1 MHQAILIID
10 FGSQYTQLIA
20 RRVRELNVYCEIH
33 PYNHLP
39 ELNDTFKGVILSG
52 SPASVRDPEAPLVDT
67 LLFRKKV
74 PLFTVD
80 GSPKWRFCS
89 TI

>member
-1 MHQAILIID
+1 MSEQILIID

-39 ELNDTFKGVILSG
+39 SELKDLKGVILSG
-52 SPASVRDPEAPLVDT
+52 SPCSVREDDAPNIDL
-67 LLFRKKV
+67 KV
-74 PLFTVD
+74 YQGTFPVLGV
-80 GSPKWRFCS
+80 CYV
-89 TI
+89 IL